1 MRLFGRAL
9 AVSFFLLIFIGFAK
23 WNLDWPFS
31 PSRLQ
36 MSAKRLTAT
45 VRLKLP
51 ADFPTGL
58 PAPLTATLEGE
69 ASGKSIFSLRPLPGE
84 GTPVLAQRDP
94 TSGKLWM
101 IRGVEPSERASTLDF
116 VANPDAG
123 DSAMRINREP
133 DGFLFSELERPI
145 LFYQETPKALD
156 GKYKRANYAH
166 PVYGLDGEILTQDFP
181 DDHPHHRGVFWAWH
195 QLLVKELRAG
205 DPWETKNFLA
215 VVRSAVVVDEGP
227 VFATLKVSV
236 LWTSPRYQDGAGRP
250 QPIVEENSTIRVF
263 RSSSKSQCLD
273 FEIVLKPLVPG
284 LRLGGSENSRGYS
297 GFTVRVKPPLE
308 GVLHDSIGTLVQD
321 RIGEASPW
329 ADYSGR
335 FGATDRVS
343 GLAILSHPSLPEFPP
358 KWVLRHYGMVNAAY
372 PGQHA
377 VPVPEDSLVVLRHR
391 VVVHRGTQS
400 QARIPDHQKI
410 YETGWQIPDIR

>member
-23 WNLDWPFS
+23 WNLQWLPS

-36 MSAKRLTAT
+36 MSTKGLAT
-45 VRLKLP
+45 VAKLKLP
-51 ADFPTGL
+51 GDFPIGL
-58 PAPLTATLEGE
+58 PAPLAATLEGKV
-69 ASGKSIFSLRPLPGE
+69 SDQRVLSLSPLSGE
-84 GTPVLAQRDP
+84 GTPVLAQLDP

-101 IRGVEPSERASTLDF
+101 IRGVEPGEQSSTLDF
-116 VANPDAG
+116 VADPASG
-123 DSAMRINREP
+123 ESTLRITRQP

-156 GKYKRANYAH
+156 GRYKRANYAH

-181 DDHPHHRGVFWAWH
+181 EDHPHHRGVFWAWH
-195 QLLVKELRAG
+195 QLVVNELRAG
-205 DPWETKNFLA
+205 DPWETKDFLA

-227 VFATLKVSV
+227 VFATLKVNV
-236 LWTSPRYQDGAGRP
+236 FWTSSRYQDSAGQP
-250 QPIVEENSTIRVF
+250 QPIVEENLTIRVF
-263 RSSSKSQCLD
+263 RSSQESQCLD
-273 FEIVLKPLVPG
+273 FEIVLKPLVTG
-284 LRLGGSENSRGYS
+284 LRLGGSKNSRGYS

-308 GVLHDSIGTLVQD
+308 GVLQDSIGTLVQD

-343 GLAILSHPSLPEFPP
+343 GLAILSHPSLTEFPP
-358 KWVLRHYGMVNAAY
+358 KWVLRHYGMVNVAY
-372 PGQHA
+372 PGRHA
-377 VPVPEDSLVVLRHR
+377 VPVPEDTLVVLRHR
-391 VVVHRGTQS
+391 VVVHRGTPS

-410 YETGWQIPDIR
+410 YESDW